1 MMHVVT
7 EILFFPISNPCGGE
21 GLKADRKYEV
31 LARLVYGVL
40 DGKASAA
47 EYATHKKL
55 LEARCPGQD
64 KSMIVV
70 VA

>member
-1 MMHVVT
+1 MGFLMV
-7 EILFFPISNPCGGE
+7 
-21 GLKADRKYEV
+21 R
-31 LARLVYGVL
+31 
-40 DGKASAA
+40 ASVA

-55 LEARCPGQD
+55 LEDRCPGQD

>member
-1 MMHVVT
+1 MKCRYAC
-7 EILFFPISNPCGGE
+7 LW
-21 GLKADRKYEV
+21 
-31 LARLVYGVL
+31 VL
-40 DGKASAA
+40 DGKALAA

-64 KSMIVV
+64 TSRIVV

>member
-1 MMHVVT
+1 MKCW
-7 EILFFPISNPCGGE
+7 LG
-21 GLKADRKYEV
+21 
-31 LARLVYGVL
+31 LVYGIL

-55 LEARCPGQD
+55 LEDRCPGQD

>member
-1 MMHVVT
+1 
-7 EILFFPISNPCGGE
+7 LWGE
-21 GLKADRKYEV
+21 DVKADRKYEV
-31 LARLVYGVL
+31 FAIACLWVL

>member
-1 MMHVVT
+1 M
-7 EILFFPISNPCGGE
+7 
-21 GLKADRKYEV
+21 KADRKYEV
-31 LARLVYGVL
+31 FAIACLWVL

-55 LEARCPGQD
+55 LEARGPWQD

-70 VA
+70 VV

>member
-1 MMHVVT
+1 
-7 EILFFPISNPCGGE
+7 LWGE
-21 GLKADRKYEV
+21 GVKADRKYEV
-31 LARLVYGVL
+31 LTRLVYGIL

-47 EYATHKKL
+47 EYTTHKL

>member
-1 MMHVVT
+1 M
-7 EILFFPISNPCGGE
+7 
-21 GLKADRKYEV
+21 KADRKYEV
-31 LARLVYGVL
+31 LVIACLWVL

>member
-1 MMHVVT
+1 MVLDDEASAAEYATH
-7 EILFFPISNPCGGE
+7 
-21 GLKADRKYEV
+21 DRKYEV
-31 LARLVYGVL
+31 LARLVYGIL
-40 DGKASAA
+40 DGKTSAA

-55 LEARCPGQD
+55 LEAKCPGQD

>member
-1 MMHVVT
+1 MIHVVI

-21 GLKADRKYEV
+21 DVKANRKYEV
-31 LARLVYGVL
+31 LAIACLWVL

-55 LEARCPGQD
+55 LEAKCPRQD
-64 KSMIVV
+64 TSRIVV